1 MDLKLISEAPSRE
14 QIDRL
19 QAETVQLPFGV
30 VPFTNGDAYGPEK
43 RKLAINDA
51 KEQLKVLPDG
61 IRHKLYEL
69 QAAMDGLPDV
79 ECPLQ
84 HTFAPG
90 VYVRTI
96 FIPAGSVVVGKI
108 HKHSHANV
116 LSQGHVTV
124 LTEGGGLQELHGPLT
139 MVSEPG
145 TKRAVYAHTDTV
157 WTTIHPTDKTKLS
170 DIEEET
176 IAKNYEDYEQFARL
190 RLGEQS

>member
-1 MDLKLISEAPSRE
+1 MTEIIKKETKKPIH
-14 QIDRL
+14 RL
-19 QAETVQLPFGV
+19 QSEPPLFGV
-30 VPFTNGDAYGPEK
+30 VPFTSGDAYGQEK
-43 RKLAINDA
+43 RQLAIKDA
-51 KEQLKVLPDG
+51 QEQINVLPEGG
-61 IRHKLYEL
+61 IRRKLYEL

-124 LTEGGGLQELHGPLT
+124 LTEGGGLQELLGPIT

-157 WTTIHPTDKTKLS
+157 WTTIHPTNKTELA

-176 IAKNYEDYEQFARL
+176 IAKDYADYELFVRTK
-190 RLGEQS
+190 LGEQS